1 MQKNSLNKR
10 FKLALAGSLFFGVG
24 GAWGQGPVSSY
35 ALPQPRNPIAGNPA
49 PIASSKN
56 PSLGQQ
62 GSQEGTTGIESGAPR
77 LLSGEHP
84 PVISTKGNEAPGPF
98 PQETIIQ
105 AQNSTPV
112 GTGSSGF
119 GFTLPKPFM
128 SRNNGPSVSSPTS
141 GASVLPGNGSPQILS
156 APGPSVNGSVNN
168 SGPLGG
174 SISGSATINGSAT
187 GRMPTLPAADGQ
199 INANAGINVSPNQ
212 PMSLAPGQGTIGGSG
227 QIVYPS
233 QSNSIGSR
241 IWNWMNP
248 NSAEAMGV
256 TTLPVMVGADG
267 NTIANGSSV
276 SGPILTGPGMNGN
289 LDGGMVIQEG
299 TYMEGSDLWGM
310 GGMPNMASGGRCNSK
325 TKFFFSAEL
334 LLWFINGQDLP
345 PLVTYGSP
353 NSVAPGAMG
362 QPGTVVAYGNGPEN
376 SALRPGGRFGA
387 GWWFGERNAVG
398 VDAEYLFLG
407 EQNWTNVYQGFG
419 NTQTVGRP
427 FTNALTGTPSGE
439 EVYQPGKLAGS
450 VTVNSVNNF
459 QGANVNVRWGLVRR
473 PKYVLDLQTGGR
485 WMRFDEDLNIYENL
499 ASTKNTTQAPA
510 GSGFLVSDQF
520 STNNTFYG
528 ANFGL
533 LNTIYIGRFNL
544 GLNAKLGVGVNNQTV
559 DIYGNTVTNSV
570 TAITS
575 SPGGLL
581 AMPTNIGSYSQ
592 SKVTVIPELDFQ
604 VGYQLSQRWRFTLG
618 YSLLYWS
625 NVVRP
630 GNIIDPVVNPN
641 QFPPASTGP
650 LVGPARPA
658 FAWNTA
664 DLFIQ
669 GANLGLEFRY

>member
-1 MQKNSLNKR
+1 
-10 FKLALAGSLFFGVG
+10 V
-24 GAWGQGPVSSY
+24 
-35 ALPQPRNPIAGNPA
+35 
-49 PIASSKN
+49 
-56 PSLGQQ
+56 
-62 GSQEGTTGIESGAPR
+62 
-77 LLSGEHP
+77 
-84 PVISTKGNEAPGPF
+84 
-98 PQETIIQ
+98 
-105 AQNSTPV
+105 
-112 GTGSSGF
+112 
-119 GFTLPKPFM
+119 
-128 SRNNGPSVSSPTS
+128 
-141 GASVLPGNGSPQILS
+141 
-156 APGPSVNGSVNN
+156 
-168 SGPLGG
+168 
-174 SISGSATINGSAT
+174 
-187 GRMPTLPAADGQ
+187 
-199 INANAGINVSPNQ
+199 
-212 PMSLAPGQGTIGGSG
+212 
-227 QIVYPS
+227 
-233 QSNSIGSR
+233 
-241 IWNWMNP
+241 
-248 NSAEAMGV
+248 
-256 TTLPVMVGADG
+256 
-267 NTIANGSSV
+267 
-276 SGPILTGPGMNGN
+276 
-289 LDGGMVIQEG
+289 
-299 TYMEGSDLWGM
+299 
-310 GGMPNMASGGRCNSK
+310 
-325 TKFFFSAEL
+325 
-334 LLWFINGQDLP
+334 
-345 PLVTYGSP
+345 
-353 NSVAPGAMG
+353 
-362 QPGTVVAYGNGPEN
+362 
-376 SALRPGGRFGA
+376 
-387 GWWFGERNAVG
+387 
-398 VDAEYLFLG
+398 
-407 EQNWTNVYQGFG
+407 
-419 NTQTVGRP
+419 
-427 FTNALTGTPSGE
+427 E